1 MKSSQYVMFNTTAIG
16 QRILLTLWVGG
27 LWTVGYIAVPM
38 LFYALDDRRLAGEL
52 AGRLFGV
59 INGLGLV
66 CGLLLI
72 ASVLYHTGREW
83 RRTWQVWALAAMLT
97 LIGIGEFSLAPLMQ
111 ALKAANPQGFIQGTS
126 DASRF
131 GRLHGVSSV
140 LYTVTSLLGLALV
153 IFGLW
158 PRHAKSPP

>member
-1 MKSSQYVMFNTTAIG
+1 MSSATAIG

-38 LFYALDDRRLAGEL
+38 LFHALDDRRLAGEL

-66 CGLLLI
+66 CGLLLL
-72 ASVLYHTGREW
+72 ASVLYQSGREW
-83 RRTWQVWALAAMLT
+83 RRTWQVWVLLAMLAM
-97 LIGIGEFSLAPLMQ
+97 ISIGEFGLAPLMQ

-131 GRLHGVSSV
+131 GMLHGIS
-140 LYTVTSLLGLALV
+140 SLLYLAISLMGFALV
-153 IFGLW
+153 VFGLGRNNA
-158 PRHAKSPP
+158 PSSQP

>member
-1 MKSSQYVMFNTTAIG
+1 MFRANAIG

-72 ASVLYHTGREW
+72 ASVLYHAGREW

-97 LIGIGEFSLAPLMQ
+97 LVGIGEFGLAPLMQ
-111 ALKAANPQGFIQGTS
+111 ALKAANPQGFIQGTA
-126 DASRF
+126 DAGRF
-131 GRLHGVSSV
+131 GMLHGIASL
-140 LYTVTSLLGLALV
+140 LYLATSLSGLALV
-153 IFGLW
+153 VFGLGKNT
-158 PRHAKSPP
+158 PTQP

>member
-1 MKSSQYVMFNTTAIG
+1 MKSSQYVMSNTTAIG

-72 ASVLYHTGREW
+72 ASVLYHAGREW
-83 RRTWQVWALAAMLT
+83 RRTWQVWALAAMLV
-97 LIGIGEFSLAPLMQ
+97 LIVAMEFVLQPLMQ
-111 ALKAANPQGFIQGTS
+111 GLKIANPQGFTPGTP
-126 DASRF
+126 DAARF
-131 GRLHGVSSV
+131 GMMHGISSL
-140 LYTVTSLLGLALV
+140 LYLATSLMGLALV
-153 IFGLW
+153 AFGLDRNKRI
-158 PRHAKSPP
+158 PS

>member
-1 MKSSQYVMFNTTAIG
+1 MSNTTAIG

-72 ASVLYHTGREW
+72 ASVLYHAGREW
-83 RRTWQVWALAAMLT
+83 RRTWQVWALAAMLV
-97 LIGIGEFSLAPLMQ
+97 LIVAMEFVLQPLMQ
-111 ALKAANPQGFIQGTS
+111 GLKIANPQGFTPGTP
-126 DASRF
+126 DAARF
-131 GRLHGVSSV
+131 GMMHGISSL
-140 LYTVTSLLGLALV
+140 LYLATSLMGLALV
-153 IFGLW
+153 AFGLDRNKRI
-158 PRHAKSPP
+158 PS